1 MTDLMMSIKLI
12 LIIHVYNIIV
22 VHTIKVEPMSVG
34 LEQSMQYNELY
45 VPSTPRP
52 RPNKSKI

>member
-1 MTDLMMSIKLI
+1 MMSI
-12 LIIHVYNIIV
+12 IHFFAV

-52 RPNKSKI
+52 NQSKIRISSTS